1 MRRMAATATATAFVL
16 ALAGACGGGKSSS
29 TSAPASTAAPS
40 ASAVVLAKNL
50 AFSPKTVSVKVGGK
64 VTWQFEDTQAHNVVG
79 DGLKSPTMTTGS
91 WLFTFDKAGTYHYVC
106 TIHPFMK
113 GTVEVS

>member
-1 MRRMAATATATAFVL
+1 MRRIAATATATALVL
-16 ALAGACGGGKSSS
+16 ALTGACGGGKSSS
-29 TSAPASTAAPS
+29 TSTPATTVAPS
-40 ASAVVLAKNL
+40 DSAVVVAKNL

-79 DGLKSPTMTTGS
+79 GGLKSPTMTSGS
-91 WLFTFDKAGTYHYVC
+91 WLFTFTKAGAYHYLC

>member
-1 MRRMAATATATAFVL
+1 MRRIAATALVL
-16 ALAGACGGGKSSS
+16 ALVGACGGGKSSS

-40 ASAVVLAKNL
+40 ASAVGLAKNL
-50 AFSPKTVSVKVGGK
+50 AFSPKTVSVKVCGK

-79 DGLKSPTMTTGS
+79 DGLKSPTMPSGS
-91 WLFTFDKAGTYHYVC
+91 WLFTFAKAGTYHYLC
-106 TIHPFMK
+106 TIHPSMK

>member
-1 MRRMAATATATAFVL
+1 MRRIAATATVLAFV
-16 ALAGACGGGKSSS
+16 LAGACGGGNTSS
-29 TSAPASTAAPS
+29 TSTPSSTTAPS

-50 AFSPKTVSVKVGGK
+50 RFSPETVSVRVGGK

-79 DGLKSPTMTTGS
+79 NGLKSPTMTSGS
-91 WLFTFDKAGTYHYVC
+91 WSFTFAEAGTYHYLC

-113 GTVEVS
+113 GTVEVSQ

>member
-1 MRRMAATATATAFVL
+1 MRRIAATATATALVC

-29 TSAPASTAAPS
+29 VSAPSTTVAPS

-79 DGLKSPTMTTGS
+79 DGLKSPTMTSGS
-91 WLFTFDKAGTYHYVC
+91 WLFTFTKAGAYHYLC